1 MEEYRMWEGVPQKQS
16 GKLGRWIALAAAIA
30 ILGGISGA
38 LVLGAVSSAR
48 EAALEAER
56 LLQPRELSPAEI
68 YDRTVHSVVGIATE
82 ATTNAFG
89 QEAVSASG
97 GTGFILSQDGYVLTN
112 AHVVEGAEEVTV
124 SLFDGQELEAELI
137 ASDDEIDIA
146 LLKVQADGLPC
157 VVVGDPQRLQVGE
170 AVYAIGNPLG
180 ELTFTMTGGILSAR
194 DREINQNG
202 YPKRMLQIDAAINA
216 GNSGGPLFDVYGN
229 VIGVT
234 TAKYTGMSSN
244 GSTMEGLGF
253 AIPIDEA
260 VKVAEDLKQYGRV
273 RGRAYMGIAVVH
285 VNEELASIMD
295 TPEGILVTEVEKGA
309 SADRAGIAN
318 EDLIIGIDGQEVLT
332 TTDYLTVLGRHSAGE
347 EVTVKVIRDGKELE
361 ITVTLDEKPA
371 QEETKQ
377 SVFISGS

>member
-1 MEEYRMWEGVPQKQS
+1 MEEYRMWEGVLQKQTR
-16 GKLGRWIALAAAIA
+16 KIGRWIALAAAIA
-30 ILGGISGA
+30 ILGGVSGA

-48 EAALEAER
+48 EAER
-56 LLQPRELSPAEI
+56 MLQPQELSPTEI
-68 YDRTVHSVVGIATE
+68 YDMTVHSVVGIATE

-146 LLKVQADGLPC
+146 LLKVEAENLPC

-202 YPKRMLQIDAAINA
+202 YPQRMLQIDAAINA

-260 VKVAEDLKQYGRV
+260 VKAAEDLKQYGRV
-273 RGRAYMGIAVVH
+273 RGRAYMGVAVVH

-309 SADRAGIAN
+309 SADRAGILK

-332 TTDYLTVLGRHSAGE
+332 TTDYLTILGRHSAGE
-347 EVTVKVIRDGKELE
+347 DVTVKVIRDGKELE
-361 ITVTLDEKPA
+361 MTVTLDEKPA
-371 QEETKQ
+371 EEETSQ
-377 SVFISGS
+377 SVFIPGS

>member
-1 MEEYRMWEGVPQKQS
+1 MEEYRMWEGVLQKQTR
-16 GKLGRWIALAAAIA
+16 KIGRWIALAAAIA
-30 ILGGISGA
+30 ILGGVSGA

-48 EAALEAER
+48 EAER
-56 LLQPRELSPAEI
+56 MLQPQELSPTEI
-68 YDRTVHSVVGIATE
+68 YDMTVHSVVGIATE

-146 LLKVQADGLPC
+146 LLKVQAEDLPC

-202 YPKRMLQIDAAINA
+202 YPQRMLQIDAAINA

-260 VKVAEDLKQYGRV
+260 VKAAEDLKQYGRV
-273 RGRAYMGIAVVH
+273 RGRAYMGVAVVH

-295 TPEGILVTEVEKGA
+295 TPEGILVTEVEQGA
-309 SADRAGIAN
+309 SADRAGILK

-332 TTDYLTVLGRHSAGE
+332 TTDYLTILGRHSAGE
-347 EVTVKVIRDGKELE
+347 DVTVKVIRDGKELE
-361 ITVTLDEKPA
+361 MTVTLDEKPA

>member
-1 MEEYRMWEGVPQKQS
+1 MEEYRMWEGVLQKQTR
-16 GKLGRWIALAAAIA
+16 KIGRWIALAAAIA
-30 ILGGISGA
+30 ILGGVSGA

-48 EAALEAER
+48 EAER
-56 LLQPRELSPAEI
+56 MLQPQELSPTEI
-68 YDRTVHSVVGIATE
+68 YDMTVHSVVGIATE

-146 LLKVQADGLPC
+146 LLKVQAEDLPC

-202 YPKRMLQIDAAINA
+202 YPRRMLQIDAAINA

-260 VKVAEDLKQYGRV
+260 VKAAEDLKQYGRV
-273 RGRAYMGIAVVH
+273 RGRAYMGVAVVH

-295 TPEGILVTEVEKGA
+295 TPEGILVTEVEQGA
-309 SADRAGIAN
+309 SADRAGILK

-332 TTDYLTVLGRHSAGE
+332 TTDYLAILGRHSAGE
-347 EVTVKVIRDGKELE
+347 DVTVKVIRDGKELE

-371 QEETKQ
+371 QEEAKQ